1 MNSESLFIQHS
12 YACKKMSNL
21 QNLLKSSPTQDSD
34 ALSGLRQAEDDFRQQ
49 VRDYCERDLPPRVR
63 EKVRANLFLNKE
75 DNLEFLRSLVSR
87 GWVAGHWPKM
97 YGGAEWTP
105 LQRFIFEEE
114 SMLGGAPWLIPFGV
128 NYVGPVIYTF
138 GSEAQKTRF
147 LPPILASQEWWA
159 QGYSEP
165 GAGSDLAGLKT
176 RAIRNGDHYVVTG
189 QKTWT
194 SYVQWADWM
203 FCLVRTSEESR
214 PQQGISFLLIDM
226 RSPGITVRPIKTMD
240 GCHHV
245 NEVFLDE
252 VKVPVENLV
261 GDEGGGW
268 RYAKFL
274 LSNERILSSETGR
287 SMRQLRHLK
296 SLVKST
302 PSEGVVDKEN
312 FNRRLIQM
320 EMKLHALRALCLNY
334 ARATD
339 SAQPPGVEA
348 SIMKIRG
355 SELQQE
361 ISEAT
366 LDWLGSSAIV
376 FDPLQIHS
384 DQAISHV
391 GPGDTSGSVR
401 EYLHGRAST
410 IYGGSNEIQRNI
422 ISKAELGL

>member
-1 MNSESLFIQHS
+1 M
-12 YACKKMSNL
+12 
-21 QNLLKSSPTQDSD
+21 
-34 ALSGLRQAEDDFRQQ
+34 
-49 VRDYCERDLPPRVR
+49 YCENELPRGVR
-63 EKVRANLFLNKE
+63 QKVLANLFLTKK
-75 DNLEFLRSLVSR
+75 DNLAFLRSLAAR
-87 GWVAGHWPKM
+87 GWVAGHWPRV

-114 SMLGGAPWLIPFGV
+114 SMRCGAPWLIPFGV

-138 GSEAQKTRF
+138 GSEAQKKRF

-176 RAIRNGDHYVVTG
+176 RAIRHGDHYVVTG
-189 QKTWT
+189 QKMWT

-203 FCLVRTSEESR
+203 FCLVRTSEEAR

-226 RSPGITVRPIKTMD
+226 RTPGVTVRPIRTMD

-252 VKVPVENLV
+252 VKVPVDQLV
-261 GDEGGGW
+261 GEEGKGW
-268 RYAKFL
+268 SYAKFL
-274 LSNERILSSETGR
+274 LSNERILSAETGR
-287 SMRQLRHLK
+287 SMRQLGHLK
-296 SLVKST
+296 ALVAST
-302 PSEGVVDKEN
+302 PSDGVVDRAA
-312 FNRRLIQM
+312 FDRRIVAM
-320 EMKLHALRALCLNY
+320 ELKLHALRAFCLAY
-334 ARATD
+334 ARSMD
-339 SAQPPGVEA
+339 PSQPPGVEA

-355 SELQQE
+355 SELQQQ

-366 LDWLGSSAIV
+366 LDWLGTSAIAYEPADV
-376 FDPLQIHS
+376 HGDHATSP
-384 DQAISHV
+384 V
-391 GPGDTSGSVR
+391 GPSDTAGAVR

>member
-1 MNSESLFIQHS
+1 ML
-12 YACKKMSNL
+12 NL
-21 QNLLKSSPTQDSD
+21 QNLLKPSSAPDTHVS
-34 ALSGLRQAEDDFRQQ
+34 SGLRQAEDDFRKQ
-49 VRDYCERDLPPRVR
+49 VKDYCEQDLPPHVR
-63 EKVRANLFLNKE
+63 EKVRANLFLDKE
-75 DNLEFLRSLVSR
+75 DNLEFLRSLSSR
-87 GWVAGHWPKM
+87 GWVAGHWPKT

-138 GSEAQKTRF
+138 GSPAQKARF
-147 LPPILASQEWWA
+147 LPPILSSTEWWS

-165 GAGSDLAGLKT
+165 GAGSDLASLKT
-176 RAIRNGDHYVVTG
+176 RAIRRGKHYVVTG

-194 SYVQWADWM
+194 SYAQWADWM
-203 FCLVRTSEESR
+203 FCLVRTGEESR

-226 RSPGITVRPIKTMD
+226 RSPGITIRPIKTMD

-252 VKVPVENLV
+252 VNVPVENLV

-287 SMRQLRHLK
+287 SLRQLRHLK
-296 SLVKST
+296 SLVQT
-302 PSEGVVDKEN
+302 TTSEGVADKEN
-312 FNRRLIQM
+312 FKQRIVHM

-334 ARATD
+334 ARNTNSD
-339 SAQPPGVEA
+339 QPPGVEA

-366 LDWLGSSAIV
+366 LDWLGKSAIV
-376 FDPLQIHS
+376 FDPLQVHGE
-384 DQAISHV
+384 QAISHV
-391 GPGDTSGSVR
+391 GPAETSGSVR

>member
-1 MNSESLFIQHS
+1 MNLDLTPESASATL
-12 YACKKMSNL
+12 A
-21 QNLLKSSPTQDSD
+21 T
-34 ALSGLRQAEDDFRQQ
+34 RTAENDFRQQ
-49 VRDYCERDLPPRVR
+49 VRDYCENELPSDVR
-63 EKVRANLFLNKE
+63 EKVLGNLFLTKE
-75 DNLEFLRSLVSR
+75 DNLKFLRSLAGR
-87 GWVAGHWPKM
+87 GWVAGHWPKA

-105 LQRFIFEEE
+105 LQRFVFEEE
-114 SMLGGAPWLIPFGV
+114 SMRCGAPWLIPFGV

-138 GSEAQKTRF
+138 GSAAQKTRF
-147 LPPILASQEWWA
+147 LPPILASEEWWA

-176 RAIRNGDHYVVTG
+176 RAVRRGDHYFVTG
-189 QKTWT
+189 QKIWT

-203 FCLVRTSEESR
+203 FCLVRTSDESR

-226 RSPGITVRPIKTMD
+226 RTPGVTVRQIKTMD

-252 VKVPVENLV
+252 VKVPVENIV
-261 GDEGGGW
+261 GEEGRGW
-268 RYAKFL
+268 SYAKFL
-274 LSNERILSSETGR
+274 LSNERILSAETGR
-287 SMRQLRHLK
+287 SMRQLGHLK
-296 SLVKST
+296 ALIVRT
-302 PSEGVVDKEN
+302 PSDGVADRAGFE
-312 FNRRLIQM
+312 RRIGHM
-320 EMKLHALRALCLNY
+320 ELRLHALRAFCLAY
-334 ARATD
+334 ARSMD
-339 SAQPPGVEA
+339 PGQPPGPEA

-355 SELQQE
+355 SELQQQ

-376 FDPLQIHS
+376 YEPADVNGTTVVSP
-384 DQAISHV
+384 V
-391 GPGDTSGSVR
+391 GPADTSGSIR

>member
-1 MNSESLFIQHS
+1 MNIVDQAFTRENPLKLLSTPDTDESRS
-12 YACKKMSNL
+12 VRM
-21 QNLLKSSPTQDSD
+21 
-34 ALSGLRQAEDDFRQQ
+34 AEEEFRQQ
-49 VRDYCERDLPPRVR
+49 VRDYCEQELPSRVR
-63 EKVRANLFLNKE
+63 EKVRSNLYLNKE
-75 DNLEFLRSLVSR
+75 DNLEFLRSLAAR
-87 GWVAGHWPKM
+87 GWVAGHWPKA

-138 GSEAQKTRF
+138 GSVAQKERF

-176 RAIRNGDHYVVTG
+176 RAIRRGDHYVVTG
-189 QKTWT
+189 QKIWT

-226 RSPGITVRPIKTMD
+226 HTPGVTVRPIRTMD

-252 VKVPVENLV
+252 VEVPVENMV
-261 GDEGGGW
+261 GEEGGGW
-268 RYAKFL
+268 GYAKFL

-287 SMRQLRHLK
+287 SMRQLDHLK
-296 SLVKST
+296 TLVDNT
-302 PSEGVVDKEN
+302 PSDGVQDRAA
-312 FNRRLIQM
+312 FDRRIVQL
-320 EMKLHALRALCLNY
+320 ELKLHALRAFCLAY
-334 ARATD
+334 ARTMNP
-339 SAQPPGVEA
+339 SQPPGVEA

-355 SELQQE
+355 SELQQQ
-361 ISEAT
+361 ISETT

-376 FDPLQIHS
+376 YDPVQVHGEH
-384 DQAISHV
+384 AVSHV
-391 GPGDTSGSVR
+391 GPSDASGAVR

-422 ISKAELGL
+422 ICKAELGL

>member
-1 MNSESLFIQHS
+1 MIQ
-12 YACKKMSNL
+12 
-21 QNLLKSSPTQDSD
+21 QNPLKAPSVPATNGSRS
-34 ALSGLRQAEDDFRQQ
+34 ARANENEFRQQ
-49 VRDYCERDLPPRVR
+49 VRAYCEQELPPHVR
-63 EKVRANLFLNKE
+63 EKVRGNLFLSKD
-75 DNLEFLRSLVSR
+75 DNLEFLKSLAGR
-87 GWVAGHWPKM
+87 GWVAGHWPKA

-138 GSEAQKTRF
+138 GSSAQKSRF

-165 GAGSDLAGLKT
+165 NAGSDLAGLKT
-176 RAIRNGDHYVVTG
+176 RAIRCGDHYVVTG
-189 QKTWT
+189 QKVWT
-194 SYVQWADWM
+194 SYAQWADWM
-203 FCLVRTSEESR
+203 FCLVRTSDESR

-226 RSPGITVRPIKTMD
+226 HTPGITVRPIRTMD

-252 VKVPVENLV
+252 VKVPVENMV
-261 GDEGGGW
+261 GEEGSGW
-268 RYAKFL
+268 SYAKFL

-287 SMRQLRHLK
+287 SMRQLNHLK
-296 SLVKST
+296 TLVNST
-302 PSEGVVDKEN
+302 PSDGVQDRAA
-312 FNRRLIQM
+312 FDRRIVQM
-320 EMKLHALRALCLNY
+320 ELKLHALRAFCLAY
-334 ARATD
+334 ARAMNP
-339 SAQPPGVEA
+339 SQPPGVEA

-361 ISEAT
+361 IAEAT

-376 FDPLQIHS
+376 YDPVQVHG
-384 DQAISHV
+384 QHAASHV
-391 GPGDTSGSVR
+391 GPASTSGAVR

>member
-1 MNSESLFIQHS
+1 MSSSRPPSPAPGTPES
-12 YACKKMSNL
+12 A
-21 QNLLKSSPTQDSD
+21 
-34 ALSGLRQAEDDFRQQ
+34 AAEEEFRRE
-49 VRDYCERDLPPRVR
+49 VRDYCERELPRDVR
-63 EKVRANLFLNKE
+63 EKVRSNLFLDKE
-75 DNLEFLRSLVSR
+75 DNLAFLRSLARR
-87 GWVAGHWPKM
+87 GWVAGHWPCA

-114 SMLGGAPWLIPFGV
+114 STRGGAPWLIPFGV

-138 GSEAQKTRF
+138 GSAAQKSRF

-176 RAIRNGDHYVVTG
+176 RAVRRGDHYVVSG
-189 QKTWT
+189 QKIWT

-203 FCLVRTSEESR
+203 FCLVRTSEGSR

-226 RSPGITVRPIKTMD
+226 RTPGLTVRPIKTMD

-261 GDEGGGW
+261 GEEGKGW
-268 RYAKFL
+268 SYAKFL
-274 LSNERILSSETGR
+274 LSNERILSAETGR
-287 SMRQLRHLK
+287 AMRQLEHLK
-296 SLVKST
+296 ALVAST
-302 PSEGVVDKEN
+302 PSDSVVDRSA
-312 FNRRLIQM
+312 FDRRIAQM
-320 EMKLHALRALCLNY
+320 ELKLHALRAFCLAY
-334 ARATD
+334 ARTMD
-339 SAQPPGVEA
+339 PGQPPGVEA
-348 SIMKIRG
+348 SVMKIRG
-355 SELQQE
+355 SELQQL

-376 FDPLQIHS
+376 YDPADVHGNHAVS
-384 DQAISHV
+384 PV
-391 GPGDTSGSVR
+391 GPPDASGAVR